1 MMTNSNNMKTLC
13 NGFDLKALKRQLSY
27 LLFACAAG
35 VFANSANATD
45 DPTLAKIER
54 TGEIVIGHRANARP
68 FSFVKEQSE
77 PQGYSIDLCKEIAGT
92 VQSKLGLSELNIKYR
107 EIDPSSHVGLVE
119 VGEVDIVC
127 GATTQTFRRMER
139 VGFSILTFVSG
150 SAALLDENSEVRSPS
165 DLDGKRIGVRLDTTT
180 DRATTAGVARRNMT
194 TDIVRY
200 KTHLEGLRALERNE
214 ISAYLA
220 DRILLIALAEQ
231 AAEPEKI
238 RLSDR
243 FFTYEPYALML
254 RRDALDFGLIV
265 NRTLAELYRTR
276 KIVDIYR
283 KWFEVFGDRLDEFHL
298 RAMYRLQSIP
308 EG

>member
-1 MMTNSNNMKTLC
+1 
-13 NGFDLKALKRQLSY
+13 
-27 LLFACAAG
+27 
-35 VFANSANATD
+35 
-45 DPTLAKIER
+45 
-54 TGEIVIGHRANARP
+54 
-68 FSFVKEQSE
+68 
-77 PQGYSIDLCKEIAGT
+77 
-92 VQSKLGLSELNIKYR
+92 
-107 EIDPSSHVGLVE
+107 
-119 VGEVDIVC
+119 
-127 GATTQTFRRMER
+127 
-139 VGFSILTFVSG
+139 
-150 SAALLDENSEVRSPS
+150 
-165 DLDGKRIGVRLDTTT
+165 
-180 DRATTAGVARRNMT
+180 MT